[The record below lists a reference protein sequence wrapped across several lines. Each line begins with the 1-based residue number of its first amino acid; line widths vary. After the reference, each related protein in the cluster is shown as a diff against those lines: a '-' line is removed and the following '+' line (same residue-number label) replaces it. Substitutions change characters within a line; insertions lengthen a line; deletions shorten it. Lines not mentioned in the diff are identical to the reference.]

1 MVEVSVIIVNYNAG
15 KHLARCVD
23 ALLKQDYTDFEVI
36 IVDNASTDGSL
47 DTVPKDPRITLY
59 PLDQNW
65 GFAKANNRGSYEA
78 KGTWL
83 ALLNPDAFPEP
94 NWLSSLMQ
102 ATRDYPEFGMFGSTQ
117 ISADNP
123 NVLDGTGDIY
133 HIAGIPQRGNYGHP
147 VSDVPE
153 TGEVFSPCAAAA
165 LYRKDLFDTVGGFD
179 EAFFC
184 YCEDV
189 DLAFRLRLRGVR
201 CLQVKDAV
209 VHHIGSATT
218 NATSDFVLFHGMRN
232 AFWVFIKNMPIAFMV
247 PLLPLQLAFQACYII
262 RAVRRQ
268 QGFTAFQAFRA
279 ALAGSDE
286 RLKDRWKIQPTRTI
300 SLWALW
306 KSFTVSFTV
315 IRHRKGDVRPVK
327 KG

>member
-1 MVEVSVIIVNYNAG
+1 MAEVSVIIVNYNAG
-15 KHLARCVD
+15 KYLPRCLE

-47 DTVPKDPRITLY
+47 EAIPSDPRISVF

-65 GFAKANNRGSYEA
+65 GFAKGNNRGSYQA
-78 KGTWL
+78 KGKWL

-94 NWLSSLMQ
+94 NWLSSLMK

-123 NVLDGTGDIY
+123 SVLDGTGDIY

-147 VSDVPE
+147 VSDLPE
-153 TGEVFSPCAAAA
+153 TGEVFGPCAAAA
-165 LYRKDLFDTVGGFD
+165 LYRKDVFDAVGGFD

-201 CLQVKDAV
+201 CLQVKEAV
-209 VHHIGSATT
+209 VYHVGSATT
-218 NATSDFVLFHGMRN
+218 NATSDFVLFHGIRN
-232 AFWVFIKNMPIAFMV
+232 AFWVFIKNMPMAFLI
-247 PLLPLQLAFQACYII
+247 PLLPLQLAFQACYIL
-262 RAVRRQ
+262 RAIQRK
-268 QGFTAFQAFRA
+268 QGFVALRAFRE
-279 ALAGSDE
+279 ALAGTDE
-286 RLKDRWKIQPTRTI
+286 RIKDRSKIQKSRTI
-300 SLWALW
+300 SLRELW
-306 KSFTVSFTV
+306 KSFTVSFDV
-315 IRHRKGDVRPVK
+315 IRHRKGDVRVVK
-327 KG
+327 R